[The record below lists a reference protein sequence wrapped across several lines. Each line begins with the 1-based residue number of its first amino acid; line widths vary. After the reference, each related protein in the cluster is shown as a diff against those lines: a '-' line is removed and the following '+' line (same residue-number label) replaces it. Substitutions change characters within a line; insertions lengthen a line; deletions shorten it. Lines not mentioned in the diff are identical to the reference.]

1 MVQSAFRLL
10 ETNSLTKGKPLPII
24 RSVSVATVENLL
36 KESRSAIIEL
46 LKVKGALTAEQ
57 LADELA
63 VSKVCVRRHLSLLE
77 SDGLIEYEQEHLE
90 RGRPRFLYRLSDK
103 ASCLFPR
110 SYDEFAKEV
119 LTQVRREFGEVGVA
133 RVLEGRAN
141 ELIAELQ
148 PLLAGLKLDERVKR
162 LVKIICEKGYL
173 AEARKT
179 KDGSFRLR
187 QRNCP
192 TEKVATQYPHLCEQ
206 ELRVY
211 GEALGCEVT
220 RECRIVDG
228 ATMCEYKITPASSA
242 SGLPVHTNL
251 PVLNT

>member
-1 MVQSAFRLL
+1 M
-10 ETNSLTKGKPLPII
+10 
-24 RSVSVATVENLL
+24 SVANVENLL
-36 KESRSAIIEL
+36 KESRSAIIDL

-57 LADELA
+57 LAAGLA

-90 RGRPRFLYRLSDK
+90 RGRPRHLYRLSDK

-119 LTQVRREFGEVGVA
+119 LTQVRREFGEAGVE
-133 RVLEGRAN
+133 RVLQGRAD
-141 ELIAELQ
+141 ELIAELKTQ
-148 PLLAGLKLDERVKR
+148 LAGLGVDERVKR
-162 LVKIICEKGYL
+162 LVKIISAKGYL
-173 AEARKT
+173 AEARKA

-192 TEKVATQYPHLCEQ
+192 TEKVATQYPLVCEQ

-211 GEALGCEVT
+211 SETLGCEVT
-220 RECRIVDG
+220 RECRIVEG
-228 ATMCEYKITPASSA
+228 AQMCEYRIAPLVTLKR
-242 SGLPVHTNL
+242 GL
-251 PVLNT
+251 

>member
-1 MVQSAFRLL
+1 M
-10 ETNSLTKGKPLPII
+10 
-24 RSVSVATVENLL
+24 SVANVENLL

-46 LKVKGALTAEQ
+46 LKVKGALTVEQ
-57 LADELA
+57 LAAELE

-77 SDGLIEYEQEHLE
+77 SDGLIEYEQEHLD

-119 LTQVRREFGEVGVA
+119 LTQVRREFGEVGVT

-141 ELIAELQ
+141 ELIGELK
-148 PLLAGLKLDERVKR
+148 PLLAGLKPEERVKR

-173 AEARKT
+173 AEARKA
-179 KDGSFRLR
+179 KDGSIRLR

-192 TEKVATQYPHLCEQ
+192 TEKVATQYPQVCEQ

-228 ATMCEYKITPASSA
+228 ATMCEYKITPVTGASELSA
-242 SGLPVHTNL
+242 HTNL
-251 PVLNT
+251 PVLNL